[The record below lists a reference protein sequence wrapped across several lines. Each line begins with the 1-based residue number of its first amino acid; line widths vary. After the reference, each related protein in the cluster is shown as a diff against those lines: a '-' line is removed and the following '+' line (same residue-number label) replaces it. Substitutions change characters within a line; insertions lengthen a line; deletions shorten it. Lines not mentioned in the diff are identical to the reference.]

1 MLENRLQEAC
11 REKAHLA
18 VSYAP
23 AFHPFPSRIA
33 NEKPDV
39 AAPSLMNSDP
49 AAQDLLSPS
58 LQRRIDL
65 LELQKEADDLARTAE
80 TIPWDMA
87 SVRRGTLPKDFIQK
101 LKQTEKLSKQL
112 RSQISQ

>member
-1 MLENRLQEAC
+1 MKKPTLLSVMLLLLILSSAALQT
-11 REKAHLA
+11 R
-18 VSYAP
+18 SRMSP
-23 AFHPFPSRIA
+23 PPS
-33 NEKPDV
+33 P
-39 AAPSLMNSDP
+39 MNSDP
-49 AAQDLLSPS
+49 AAQDLSPS

-80 TIPWDMA
+80 TIPSDMA

-101 LKQTEKLSKQL
+101 LKQIEKLSKHL